1 MGPICKGPLRND
13 TVTEL
18 NFKMQLHAHNGILL
32 ILEKRNP
39 YVDLENIKPQKQK
52 DNTVCSHPF
61 VESRLVNLT
70 ELGKNSDG

>member
-1 MGPICKGPLRND
+1 MHIMEYYSFLKKETR
-13 TVTEL
+13 T
-18 NFKMQLHAHNGILL
+18 
-32 ILEKRNP
+32 